1 MPTDW
6 KSLGSNRKRPGMA
19 WLIAF
24 FVLQI
29 AIDLCHSVTAFP
41 FVHYGMFSE
50 SFAQPDSLP
59 VFEVT
64 VDDRLLDAHD
74 FRIYRWDMIQNPLA
88 AFDRQ
93 TRTRDFAFDKEKLQT
108 GLHFIGA
115 GSLYSL
121 VAPNLGNEPTA
132 GERFPAWYKAYLSRL
147 LGHPI
152 RHLAVAKTWYRYV
165 GGHFIVLKKDA
176 WINL

>member
-1 MPTDW
+1 MPRVLLIGFFIIQVLFD
-6 KSLGSNRKRPGMA
+6 LG
-19 WLIAF
+19 
-24 FVLQI
+24 
-29 AIDLCHSVTAFP
+29 HSVTALP

-50 SFAQPDSLP
+50 SFASPDSLA

-64 VDDRLLDAHD
+64 VNGRLLDAHD
-74 FRIYRWDMIQNPLA
+74 FSIDHWDMIQNPLG

-93 TRTRDFAFDKEKLQT
+93 TRSRDFAFDKERLRS

-121 VAPNLGNEPTA
+121 LAPNLDNTPA
-132 GERFPAWYKAYLSRL
+132 VAERFPGWYKTYLSRL
-147 LGHPI
+147 IRQPI
-152 RHLAVAKTWYRYV
+152 HALRVDKAWYRYDRV
-165 GGHFIVLKKDA
+165 HFILLKKDP